1 MTILCYLSSL
11 SGYLK
16 QHNRFA
22 EASRV
27 LEDYAN
33 VSSTS
38 NNTILKFTFTRKKIR
53 CCVKCELQAKVGD
66 KFATFKAKQKYV
78 CVSGYRTSLSLDHC
92 LNVFIVVF
100 GFLQLILLAE
110 KCFQFQLCFRY
121 YLY

>member
-16 QHNRFA
+16 QHNCFA

-38 NNTILKFTFTRKKIR
+38 NNTILKFTFTWKKIQ
-53 CCVKCELQAKVGD
+53 CCVKCELQAKVGHGD
-66 KFATFKAKQKYV
+66 KFATFKAKQKYI
-78 CVSGYRTSLSLDHC
+78 CVFPVTDRP
-92 LNVFIVVF
+92 
-100 GFLQLILLAE
+100 
-110 KCFQFQLCFRY
+110 
-121 YLY
+121 